1 VSVNEGARKHRPQQ
15 VHVDSLNNPA
25 DSHYYSG
32 SSQGHNLFIQDFSK
46 HLMPNNPKPNKY
58 SIREEL
64 AHGISHAIGAGL
76 AIIGLVILLITAT
89 QYGDVRHVV
98 SAAIYGSSLILL
110 YLASTLYHLFAS
122 PRVKRFF
129 QKLDHTMI
137 YILIAGTYTPLTLV
151 TLRGAWGWTLFG
163 LVWAMALCGL
173 VLELI
178 VKKRIEWLSLTLYL
192 GMGWLLL
199 VALKPLTGALA
210 TGGFVLVLA
219 GGLLYSFGVIFYVWK
234 NLSYNHAIWHLFVM
248 AGSMVHFFAIL
259 FYVMPAAA

>member
-1 VSVNEGARKHRPQQ
+1 
-15 VHVDSLNNPA
+15 
-25 DSHYYSG
+25 
-32 SSQGHNLFIQDFSK
+32 
-46 HLMPNNPKPNKY
+46 MPNHQKPNIY
-58 SIREEL
+58 SLREEL

-76 AIIGLVILLITAT
+76 AITGLIILLITAT
-89 QYGDVRHVV
+89 KYGNVRHVV

-110 YLASTLYHLFAS
+110 YLASTLYHLFVS
-122 PRVKRFF
+122 PGVKRFF

-151 TLRGAWGWTLFG
+151 TLKGAWGWTLFS

-178 VKKRIEWLSLTLYL
+178 VKKRMQWLSLTLYL
-192 GMGWLLL
+192 GMGWLLV
-199 VALKPLTGALA
+199 VALKPLMEALA
-210 TGGFVLVLA
+210 TGGFVLLLA
-219 GGLLYSFGVIFYVWK
+219 GGLLYTFGIIFYVWK
-234 NLSYNHAIWHLFVM
+234 NLSYHHAIWHLFVM